1 MKKNCSASGGK
12 RPNLGVVRGQST
24 RNTPK
29 FGIST
34 PYLSR
39 HKKFIKRGT
48 FYATLVKRPYKND
61 IFA

>member
-34 PYLSR
+34 PLPEQVQKIYQTWHVLCYPGQ
-39 HKKFIKRGT
+39 K
-48 FYATLVKRPYKND
+48 TLQK
-61 IFA
+61 